1 MNILKEDQ
9 KKHAQELKENF
20 SRLHVSLK
28 EFFDLIMY
36 FYEEDSE
43 EYKNYHEKAQSVF
56 EISRDISN
64 NIDKKYGQ

>member
-9 KKHAQELKENF
+9 KRHAQELKKSF
-20 SRLHVSLK
+20 RRLHESLN

-36 FYEEDSE
+36 FYGEDSE

-64 NIDKKYGQ
+64 NIDEKCGQ